1 MNFRS
6 AIMLLHTVV
15 WTLIGVT
22 VMILDPTA
30 HLYMFLARRGW
41 APQVLW
47 LGGVELTVE
56 GLEHINRE
64 RSYIVV
70 ANHLSQ
76 LDIPILFAALPIPI
90 RFLAK
95 RSLFYIPI
103 FGWSLALAR
112 FVPVDRGSS
121 RKARRSIDR
130 AARRV
135 KRGRSLAIFPEG
147 TRTAD
152 GAIKNFKSGAFV
164 MGVKSGVPIL
174 PIAIRGSF
182 DVVPKS
188 TLAVKPGPVEL
199 VIGEPISTEGLT
211 MEDKEPLRKRVEAV
225 VREMF
230 DTGAPV

>member
-6 AIMLLHTVV
+6 VLMLLHTML
-15 WTLIGVT
+15 WTIIGVT

-30 HLYMFLARRGW
+30 HLYMYLARVGW

-47 LGGVELTVE
+47 LGGVELTVK
-56 GLEHINRE
+56 GLENLERDRPHIL
-64 RSYIVV
+64 V
-70 ANHLSQ
+70 ANHASQ
-76 LDIPILFAALPIPI
+76 LDIPLLFAALPIPI

-135 KRGRSLAIFPEG
+135 RRGRSLVIFPEG
-147 TRTAD
+147 TRSAD
-152 GAIKNFKSGAFV
+152 GAIKKFKSGAFV

-174 PIAIRGSF
+174 PLAIRGSF
-182 DVVPKS
+182 EVVPKS
-188 TLAVKPGPVEL
+188 TLAVTPGPIEL
-199 VIGEPISTEGLT
+199 VIGEPIPTDGLA
-211 MEDKEPLRKRVEAV
+211 MEDKEPLRKRTEAV
-225 VREMF
+225 VRQMF
-230 DTGAPV
+230 ETGEPV